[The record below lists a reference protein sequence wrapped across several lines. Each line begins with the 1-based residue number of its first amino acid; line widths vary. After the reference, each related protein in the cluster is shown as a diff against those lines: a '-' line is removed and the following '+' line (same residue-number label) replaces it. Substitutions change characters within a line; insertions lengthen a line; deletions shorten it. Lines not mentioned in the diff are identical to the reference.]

1 MNCIMKKV
9 VRLTE
14 SDLNRI
20 IKKNVNNILREAI
33 APDYEEKVK
42 KGIEKQDYLYNSEVN
57 QILRKIYNA
66 ALDLK
71 SEYLMDLC
79 LKAQT
84 ALLKEKGFI

>member
-1 MNCIMKKV
+1 MNYIMKKV

-14 SDLNRI
+14 NDLNRI
-20 IKKNVNNILREAI
+20 VKKNVNNILRKAI
-33 APDYEEKVK
+33 MPNDEKKKK
-42 KGIEKQDYLYNSEVN
+42 KGIDKQNYLLNSEVN

-79 LKAQT
+79 IEAQT

>member
-1 MNCIMKKV
+1 MKRI

-14 SDLNRI
+14 GDLHRI
-20 IKKNVNNILREAI
+20 VNKHVNNILKEAMV
-33 APDYEEKVK
+33 PDDAAGMQKSFD
-42 KGIEKQDYLYNSEVN
+42 KQDYLLNSEVN

-79 LKAQT
+79 MEAQT